1 MKILLAD
8 IMYKKNMSVRQV
20 SMLTGVSRSTV
31 SRIANNQISPT
42 ADILECIARGL
53 EVHITDLIESPY
65 K

>member
-31 SRIANNQISPT
+31 SRIANNQMSPT
-42 ADILECIARGL
+42 VDTLECIAKGL
-53 EVHITDLIESPY
+53 GVHIIDLIDSPY

>member
-42 ADILECIARGL
+42 ADTLERLAKGL
-53 EVHITDLIESPY
+53 DVHIIDLIESPY

>member
-31 SRIANNQISPT
+31 SRIVNNQTSPT
-42 ADILECIARGL
+42 ADILECLARGL
-53 EVHITDLIESPY
+53 DIHIIDLIESPY